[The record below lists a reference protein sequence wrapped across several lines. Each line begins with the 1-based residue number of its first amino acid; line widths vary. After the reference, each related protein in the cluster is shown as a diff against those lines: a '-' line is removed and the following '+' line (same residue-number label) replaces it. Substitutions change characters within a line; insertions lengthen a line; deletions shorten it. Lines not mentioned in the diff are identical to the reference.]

1 MEKKR
6 EPLRYRHVA
15 DRDSNSWSDIAGLDE
30 MKYAGCYIVQL
41 RHGPESNQLP
51 LEPCDDE
58 HYIVATLI
66 VTESGTADMLQKNRM
81 IGQTLIMPD
90 CGDGCTRIFNRT
102 LKSANKNSMW
112 NSWNNIAQTGVDN
125 EITSTEELVASV
137 MELMSETENIKTRLA
152 LEMVRTQEAEAAITK
167 DAILSGSFN
176 VNLNT
181 DSVTLAYRNIDGA
194 ETPEIAIPVAT
205 SNAAGMMSAEDKK
218 KQITLFD
225 KINNVHQSI
234 GKEEQIVLKY
244 SDLLPQAWNN
254 ITVVPSTGYNMWIVP
269 LVVGRKYI
277 VPDASYLLSL
287 KVCGEYPSV
296 GKTIDMSSVTRDKN
310 HVFTAT
316 EETKYLVVH
325 VKMGEYD
332 NSEYVVTAETFGV
345 YKELDNINGRA
356 DNITK
361 NLDECTTI
369 LGSYGSEKE
378 YTSSDFCG
386 FINAAGNVVP
396 SNSSYNGLLFK
407 IVKGQT
413 LTLSV
418 FTGLSTIWIYRN
430 MPFIGT
436 TEIATQTYDTVIT
449 SQEDILYV
457 LINVEVPNFTS
468 VIIEHSP
475 VGLVND
481 VGHLNVTV
489 GHLNEI
495 IGDDYRQIRYTT
507 SDFSNLVYNPDTK
520 TVTPASSVYNS
531 LIIPIDGKFVTLP
544 NVTGWVNCFGF
555 TEKPYNGLVVDAL
568 RLSPNTPIDGT
579 SDIKYVLLNIRVAEF
594 NDFDLYV
601 YPSGVFKRITNLE
614 NAVST
619 NPFANK
625 TIVCFGDSIT
635 EFNDG
640 TNRGYGDYLAEMTGA
655 KVVRAGIGGTQ
666 LVTRKEPVEVIPETD
681 DAYKYAYGAVDIS
694 NLAKAWANNDWGIV
708 DNAVAWLA
716 ANKNDNNS
724 AVIDRLKNCPIENT
738 DIVIVFGGTNDLNNS
753 TYGKPTDT
761 DAVGSVCGGIN
772 QIIDSILTVKPD
784 MVIYFFTPIPRM
796 ISGVWSDDYRVGQ
809 TEPDGS
815 DLSFPGLVKRIKE
828 CVEHNHIP
836 CCDMYYGAGIT
847 KKNIN
852 VYADDGVHPNHGY
865 SLLANRMYGF
875 IMSNR
880 NWL

>member
-1 MEKKR
+1 MAKIKTLKNNNGETFYPQTHTKA
-6 EPLRYRHVA
+6 VV
-15 DRDSNSWSDIAGLDE
+15 DSNGNSVDTLLGKE
-30 MKYAGCYIVQL
+30 QL
-41 RHGPESNQLP
+41 SINHLKANAAQYDSLA
-51 LEPCDDE
+51 
-58 HYIVATLI
+58 VATI
-66 VTESGTADMLQKNRM
+66 E
-81 IGQTLIMPD
+81 
-90 CGDGCTRIFNRT
+90 
-102 LKSANKNSMW
+102 
-112 NSWNNIAQTGVDN
+112 
-125 EITSTEELVASV
+125 
-137 MELMSETENIKTRLA
+137 
-152 LEMVRTQEAEAAITK
+152 
-167 DAILSGSFN
+167 
-176 VNLNT
+176 
-181 DSVTLAYRNIDGA
+181 DSVDIFIDKVHEEGVPVEA
-194 ETPEIAIPVAT
+194 RIITIPAAT
-205 SNAAGMMSAEDKK
+205 TEHAGVMSAEDKK

-234 GKEEQIVLKY
+234 GKEEQIVLKS

-254 ITVVPSTGYNMWIVP
+254 TTVVPSTGYNMWIVP

-296 GKTIDMSSVTRDKN
+296 GKTIDMSIVTRDKN

-694 NLAKAWANNDWGIV
+694 NLVKSWVNKDWTIV
-708 DNAVAWLA
+708 DNAVEWLT
-716 ANKNDNNS
+716 NNRNDNNS
-724 AVIDRLKNCPIENT
+724 TVINRLKETPVENT
-738 DIVIVFGGTNDLNNS
+738 DIVIVFGGTNDLDNTTFGDLS
-753 TYGKPTDT
+753 DT
-761 DAVGSVCGGIN
+761 HGTESVCGGIN
-772 QIIDSILTVKPD
+772 QIISSILAVKPD
-784 MVIYFFTPIPRM
+784 MPIYFFTPIPRM
-796 ISGVWSDDYRVGQ
+796 CPGGIWCDEYRASEGN
-809 TEPDGS
+809 DKY
-815 DLSFPGLVKRIKE
+815 SFPNLVKKIEE
-828 CVEHNHIP
+828 CVAYNHFP
-836 CCDMYYGAGIT
+836 CCNWYNNIGIN
-847 KKNIN
+847 KQNIYTFAN
-852 VYADDGVHPNHGY
+852 DGVHVTKAFKR
-865 SLLANRMYGF
+865 LADRMYEF
-875 IMSNR
+875 IIGNR
-880 NWL
+880 L